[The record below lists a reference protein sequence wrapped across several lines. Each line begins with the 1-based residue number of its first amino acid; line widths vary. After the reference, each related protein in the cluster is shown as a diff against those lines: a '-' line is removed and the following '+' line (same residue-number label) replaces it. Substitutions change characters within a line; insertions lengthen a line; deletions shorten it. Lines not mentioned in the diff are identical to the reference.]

1 MARKK
6 KKKVVRLPDPLP
18 PVLTKREVA
27 LYLRVTERYV
37 NVLMVKRRLPYSRVG
52 NRRCRFLLTE
62 VNAWLKKNSP
72 QAVAA

>member
-1 MARKK
+1 MARKN

-27 LYLRVTERYV
+27 AYLRVTERYV

-52 NRRCRFLLTE
+52 NRRCRFLLAE

-72 QAVAA
+72 QGMAA